1 MKYIII
7 LAVISVILMFS
18 TFFIEEKIISNLPET
33 SRFKKWWRKSI
44 VGDVNDTD
52 HR

>member
-1 MKYIII
+1 MKFLII
-7 LAVISVILMFS
+7 LAVISVILVFS

-44 VGDVNDTD
+44 VGDVNDMD
-52 HR
+52 HM

>member
-1 MKYIII
+1 MKFLII
-7 LAVISVILMFS
+7 LAVISVILVFS

-44 VGDVNDTD
+44 VGDVNDID
-52 HR
+52 HM